1 MPRLGTQ
8 HWNLLPPNLGAL
20 SLRVVWFA
28 EEREKFFA
36 VLDEEVEEVG
46 IEHVG
51 AEVEAFVVADV
62 ASEAA
67 KVIGLEVPKT
77 LLARAEVIE

>member
-1 MPRLGTQ
+1 VGTQ

-28 EEREKFFA
+28 KKREKLFA
-36 VLDEEVEEVG
+36 VLDEEVAEVG
-46 IEHVG
+46 IEHAG
-51 AEVEAFVVADV
+51 GEVEAFVVADV

-67 KVIGLEVPKT
+67 KAIGLEAPKT
-77 LLARAEVIE
+77 LLARADEVIE

>member
-1 MPRLGTQ
+1 VGTQ
-8 HWNLLPPNLGAL
+8 HWNVLPPNLGAL

-46 IEHVG
+46 IEHAG
-51 AEVEAFVVADV
+51 T
-62 ASEAA
+62 
-67 KVIGLEVPKT
+67 GG
-77 LLARAEVIE
+77 